1 MCLKKERK
9 KKCLSLFLESELG
22 NNRQRAVF
30 ITINGS
36 HEVLF
41 VILQY
46 TVSKLLFAVFC
57 RSKTSKFLRSSFV
70 LYLFYII
77 IQVPVRYSLWTEVT
91 FHLGCPKCRA
101 GVSVTNLKEALTN
114 IHKHSVLHTAR
125 AVVQHASCVSQLI
138 ITPSGFDN

>member
-1 MCLKKERK
+1 M
-9 KKCLSLFLESELG
+9 SVYLFLESELG

-70 LYLFYII
+70 LYLFYIS

-114 IHKHSVLHTAR
+114 THTHTLSVTHS
-125 AVVQHASCVSQLI
+125 QSCGSACQLCFTI
-138 ITPSGFDN
+138 DNYTIRL